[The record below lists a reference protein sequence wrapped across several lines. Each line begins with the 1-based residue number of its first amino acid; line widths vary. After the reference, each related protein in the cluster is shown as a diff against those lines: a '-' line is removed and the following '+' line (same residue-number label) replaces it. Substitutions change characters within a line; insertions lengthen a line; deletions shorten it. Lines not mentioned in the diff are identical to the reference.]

1 MSALHKVTGI
11 GYINISQIVLV
22 TDVICVDYEGCTP
35 NDDDFDMDNCCY
47 QFSVYCGVAC
57 HIVKSHYGDMDETI
71 RKVIQERQDT
81 LVNEYAKWHHKAT
94 SR

>member
-11 GYINISQIVLV
+11 GYINISQIVLI
-22 TDVICVDYEGCTP
+22 TDVICVDYEGYTP
-35 NDDDFDMDNCCY
+35 SDDDFDFDNCCY
-47 QFSVYCGVAC
+47 QFSVYCGGAC
-57 HIVKSHYGDMDETI
+57 RIVKSSYGDMDETI

-81 LVNEYAKWHHKAT
+81 LVNEYAKWNHNAT